1 MPPERFDF
9 GNADGTASGT
19 VIVRE
24 TQNGKFQQEIIAG
37 AHRLLADEP
46 TDVGGLDSGPGP
58 TICCLPHSAPARR

>member
-1 MPPERFDF
+1 MPAESNDIR
-9 GNADGTASGT
+9 NIDGTAPGT